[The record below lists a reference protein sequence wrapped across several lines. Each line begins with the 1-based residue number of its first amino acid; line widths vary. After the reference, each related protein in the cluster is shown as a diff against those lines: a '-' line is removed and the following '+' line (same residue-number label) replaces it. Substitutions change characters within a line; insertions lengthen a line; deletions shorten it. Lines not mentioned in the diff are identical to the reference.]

1 MNALTLVLALI
12 AAWCLLSAC
21 LARWQLTAPIVFV
34 AAGFALAQLGILD
47 LEVEPHLVK
56 LIAEMT
62 LVLVLFADASKIR
75 PAQVKANLGG
85 YGRLLGI
92 ALPLTV
98 AVGAGVAAVVLGLD
112 LWAALLVGAALAP
125 TDAALGADLM
135 SDERVPSR
143 IRNILNVESGLNDG
157 IVTPVVVLAIA
168 GVAAEAGI
176 TGVHGPGRAVVSL
189 VVGLLVGCLVGGVGA
204 LAGRGAARHRWVGA
218 ELMGPAVLAIALLS
232 YTAAV
237 AIDGNGFVAAFVS
250 GLAFGVLEGSHT
262 EESVLFVEQS
272 GAIASMTSWLVFGA
286 LAVPVIEDWFTWQML
301 AYAVASL
308 TVVRMLSVALALL
321 GTGLSTF
328 NVAFVGWFG
337 PRGLASVVF
346 ALLALEELG
355 AVGHELVATI
365 SLTVLLSVIAHGLSG
380 RPLARRFARVSHP
393 A

>member
-12 AAWCLLSAC
+12 AAWCLLAAR
-21 LARWQLTAPIVFV
+21 LARWQLTAPIVFA

-56 LIAEMT
+56 LIAEVT

-75 PAQVKANLGG
+75 PAQVKANLGV

-92 ALPLTV
+92 GLPLTV

-135 SDERVPSR
+135 SDRRVPSR
-143 IRNILNVESGLNDG
+143 LRNILNVESGLNDG

-176 TGVHGPGRAVVSL
+176 TGVHGPGRAVLSL
-189 VVGLLVGCLVGGVGA
+189 LVGLVVGCLVGGVGA
-204 LAGRGAARHRWVGA
+204 LAGRAAARHRWVGA
-218 ELMGPAVLAIALLS
+218 ELMGPAVLAIALMS

-237 AIDGNGFVAAFVS
+237 AVDGNGFVAAFVS
-250 GLAFGVLEGSHT
+250 GLAFGLLEGSHT

-272 GAIASMTSWLVFGA
+272 GSMASMTSWLVFGA
-286 LAVPVIEDWFTWQML
+286 LTVPVIEDCTWQML

-308 TVVRMLSVALALL
+308 TVIRMVSVAISLL
-321 GTGLSTF
+321 GTGLGTF

-346 ALLALEELG
+346 ALLALEDLG
-355 AVGHELVATI
+355 AEGHEVVATI
-365 SLTVLLSVIAHGLSG
+365 SLTVLLSVVAHGLSG
-380 RPLARRFARVSHP
+380 RPIARRFARANP